1 MIEMSLQQSEPVALS
16 HRSPGRQVRS
26 VAVYSLLTA
35 LMIVTP
41 MMVFVPTALFHCAI
55 RNGRRAAWIAGVL
68 AVAIAALYMAAVPQ
82 TPATMK
88 VAWVGLAGLALSI
101 VVPSLAVLP
110 LVERAAKFG
119 HVLVLLLMGST
130 LGLAVTELGSRA
142 MLSFSPFAAQVADAQ
157 RLNGQIMT
165 FYRTNGV
172 PAEQLRMMEKWAS
185 YNMFLL
191 PGFLL
196 IMISFVFILS
206 LLMLGR
212 LKAWR
217 DRALARADNEP
228 AARAN
233 NEAAARV
240 VNEAAA
246 RADNEAAARGD
257 NQALG
262 AYLFRN
268 FSLPDS
274 LLFAFIIGGLTPL
287 ASGMLQKV
295 AANTLTVVAFLYIL
309 QGLAIFRFLLVA
321 MGAGFT
327 GTMLG
332 WLLLVLLT
340 FTGVGPLLLGLAG
353 LFDPFFDFRHFK
365 KRKDDSHESHSD

>member
-1 MIEMSLQQSEPVALS
+1 MIEMSLQQSEPVALP

-35 LMIVTP
+35 LMIITP
-41 MMVFVPTALFHCAI
+41 MMVFVPAALFHCAI
-55 RNGRRAAWIAGVL
+55 RNGRRAAWLTGAL
-68 AVAIAALYMAAVPQ
+68 ALAIAALYLAAVPQ
-82 TPATMK
+82 TPAAMNA
-88 VAWVGLAGLALSI
+88 AWVGLAGLALSI
-101 VVPSLAVLP
+101 VLPSLAVLP
-110 LVERAAKFG
+110 LIERAEKFG
-119 HVLVLLLMGST
+119 HVLVLLLIGST
-130 LGLAVTELGSRA
+130 VGLAVTELASRA
-142 MLSFSPFAAQVADAQ
+142 LMAYSPFAAQVAEVQ
-157 RLNGQIMT
+157 RLNGQVMT

-185 YNMFLL
+185 YNMFVL

-217 DRALARADNEP
+217 ER
-228 AARAN
+228 
-233 NEAAARV
+233 
-240 VNEAAA
+240 
-246 RADNEAAARGD
+246 AAARGD
-257 NQALG
+257 NEALG

-268 FSLPDS
+268 FSLPDG
-274 LLFAFIIGGLTPL
+274 LLFAFVLSGLTPL
-287 ASGMLQKV
+287 ATGMLQKV
-295 AANTLTVVAFLYIL
+295 AANTLAVVAFLYIL

-321 MGAGFT
+321 MGAGFA

>member
-1 MIEMSLQQSEPVALS
+1 MSLQQSEPVALP
-16 HRSPGRQVRS
+16 HRSPGRQARS
-26 VAVYSLLTA
+26 VAAYSLLTA
-35 LMIVTP
+35 LMIITP
-41 MMVFVPTALFHCAI
+41 MMVFVPAALFHCAI
-55 RNGRRAAWIAGVL
+55 RNGRRAAWMAGAF

-82 TPATMK
+82 APAVTNAAMN
-88 VAWVGLAGLALSI
+88 AARVGLAGLALSI
-101 VVPSLAVLP
+101 VLPSLMVLP
-110 LVERAAKFG
+110 LVERAEKFG
-119 HVLVLLLMGST
+119 RVLVLLVMGSAV
-130 LGLAVTELGSRA
+130 GLAVTELGSRA
-142 MLSFSPFAAQVADAQ
+142 MLSFSPFAAQVAEAQ
-157 RLNGQIMT
+157 RLNGQFMT

-172 PAEQLRMMEKWAS
+172 PADQLRMMEKWAS

-217 DRALARADNEP
+217 EQAAL
-228 AARAN
+228 
-233 NEAAARV
+233 
-240 VNEAAA
+240 
-246 RADNEAAARGD
+246 RGD
-257 NQALG
+257 DEALG

-268 FSLPDS
+268 FTLPDG
-274 LLFAFIIGGLTPL
+274 LLFAFVLGGLTPL

-309 QGLAIFRFLLVA
+309 QGLAIFRFFLAA

-353 LFDPFFDFRHFK
+353 LFDPFFHFRHFK

>member
-1 MIEMSLQQSEPVALS
+1 MIEMSLQQSEPVALP
-16 HRSPGRQVRS
+16 HRSPGRQARS
-26 VAVYSLLTA
+26 VAAYSLLTA
-35 LMIVTP
+35 LMIITP
-41 MMVFVPTALFHCAI
+41 MMVFVPAALFHCAI
-55 RNGRRAAWIAGVL
+55 RNGRRAAWMAGALAL
-68 AVAIAALYMAAVPQ
+68 AVAALYMAAVPQ
-82 TPATMK
+82 PPATMNA
-88 VAWVGLAGLALSI
+88 AWVGLVGLALSI
-101 VVPSLAVLP
+101 VLPSLAVLP
-110 LVERAAKFG
+110 LVERAEKFG
-119 HVLVLLLMGST
+119 HVLVLLLIGST
-130 LGLAVTELGSRA
+130 IGLAVTELGSRA
-142 MLSFSPFAAQVADAQ
+142 MLSFSPFAAQVAEAQ
-157 RLNGQIMT
+157 RLNVQIMA

-172 PAEQLRMMEKWAS
+172 PPEQLRMMEKWAS

-217 DRALARADNEP
+217 ER
-228 AARAN
+228 
-233 NEAAARV
+233 
-240 VNEAAA
+240 
-246 RADNEAAARGD
+246 AAARGD
-257 NQALG
+257 NEALG

-274 LLFAFIIGGLTPL
+274 LLFAFILGGLTPL

-353 LFDPFFDFRHFK
+353 LVDPFFDFRHFK

>member
-1 MIEMSLQQSEPVALS
+1 MIEMSLQQSEPVALP

-26 VAVYSLLTA
+26 VAVYSVLTA
-35 LMIVTP
+35 LMIMSP
-41 MMVFVPTALFHCAI
+41 MMVFVPAALFHCAI
-55 RNGRRAAWIAGVL
+55 RNGRRAAWLTGAL
-68 AVAIAALYMAAVPQ
+68 AVAIASLYLVASPQ
-82 TPATMK
+82 TPAAMK
-88 VAWVGLAGLALSI
+88 VAWAGLAGLTLSI
-101 VVPSLAVLP
+101 VLPSLAVLP
-110 LVERAAKFG
+110 LIERAEKFG
-119 HVLVLLLMGST
+119 HVLVLLVMSST

-142 MLSFSPFAAQVADAQ
+142 LLAYSPFATQVAEVQ
-157 RLNGQIMT
+157 RLNGDVMT
-165 FYRTNGV
+165 FYRTHGV

-185 YNMFLL
+185 YNMFVL
-191 PGFLL
+191 PAFLL

-217 DRALARADNEP
+217 ERAA
-228 AARAN
+228 
-233 NEAAARV
+233 V
-240 VNEAAA
+240 
-246 RADNEAAARGD
+246 RGD
-257 NQALG
+257 NEALG

-268 FSLPDS
+268 FSLPDG
-274 LLFAFIIGGLTPL
+274 LLFAFVLCGLTPL
-287 ASGMLQKV
+287 ATGMLQKV

-321 MGAGFT
+321 MGAGFA

-340 FTGVGPLLLGLAG
+340 LTGVGPLLLGLAG

>member
-1 MIEMSLQQSEPVALS
+1 MIEMSIQQSQPVALP
-16 HRSPGRQVRS
+16 HRSLGRQVRS
-26 VAVYSLLTA
+26 VALYSVLTA
-35 LMIVTP
+35 LMIMSP
-41 MMVFVPTALFHCAI
+41 MMVFVPAALFHCAI
-55 RNGRRAAWIAGVL
+55 RNGRRAAWLTGVL
-68 AVAIAALYMAAVPQ
+68 AVAIASLYLIASPEPSPAA
-82 TPATMK
+82 MK

-101 VVPSLAVLP
+101 VLPSLAVLP
-110 LVERAAKFG
+110 LVERAEKFG
-119 HVLVLLLMGST
+119 HVVVLLVMGSA

-142 MLSFSPFAAQVADAQ
+142 LLAYSPFAAQVADVQ
-157 RLNGQIMT
+157 RLNGEFVT
-165 FYRTNGV
+165 FYRTHGV

-185 YNMFLL
+185 YNMFVL

-196 IMISFVFILS
+196 ILISFVFILS

-217 DRALARADNEP
+217 ER
-228 AARAN
+228 
-233 NEAAARV
+233 
-240 VNEAAA
+240 
-246 RADNEAAARGD
+246 AAARGD
-257 NQALG
+257 LEALG

-268 FSLPDS
+268 FSLPDG
-274 LLFAFIIGGLTPL
+274 LLFAFVLSGLTPL
-287 ASGMLQKV
+287 ASGMLQRV

-321 MGAGFT
+321 MGAGFA

-340 FTGVGPLLLGLAG
+340 LTGVGPLLLGLAG

>member
-1 MIEMSLQQSEPVALS
+1 MIEMSLQQSEPVALP

-26 VAVYSLLTA
+26 VAAYSLLTA
-35 LMIVTP
+35 LMIITP
-41 MMVFVPTALFHCAI
+41 MMVFVPAALFHCAI
-55 RNGRRAAWIAGVL
+55 RNGRRAAWMTGAL
-68 AVAIAALYMAAVPQ
+68 ALGIAALYMAAVPQ
-82 TPATMK
+82 TPEAMK
-88 VAWVGLAGLALSI
+88 VAWVGLVGLALSI
-101 VVPSLAVLP
+101 VLPSLAVLP
-110 LVERAAKFG
+110 LIERAEKFG
-119 HVLVLLLMGST
+119 HVLVLLLIGST
-130 LGLAVTELGSRA
+130 VGLAVTELASRA
-142 MLSFSPFAAQVADAQ
+142 LMAYSPFAAQVAEVQ
-157 RLNGQIMT
+157 RLNGQVMT

-185 YNMFLL
+185 YNMFVL

-196 IMISFVFILS
+196 VMISFVFILS

-217 DRALARADNEP
+217 ER
-228 AARAN
+228 
-233 NEAAARV
+233 
-240 VNEAAA
+240 
-246 RADNEAAARGD
+246 AAARGD
-257 NQALG
+257 NEALG

-268 FSLPDS
+268 FSLPDG
-274 LLFAFIIGGLTPL
+274 LLFAFVLSGLTPL
-287 ASGMLQKV
+287 ATGMLQKV

-321 MGAGFT
+321 MGAGFA